1 MSNTGITAI
10 LLAGGRGSRMNYQD
24 KAWLDYAGKPLLEHV
39 IDYIENYVNQILISR
54 NMPNPAE
61 DKLPYLL
68 IRDQL
73 LGYQGPL
80 AGIASCTGHIE
91 NDKVLV
97 LPCDTPALPPNL
109 VTRLIKG
116 IIDFDIA
123 VASSEGLIQPLI
135 FAAKSEALNSIQTYL
150 ASGERSVKGW
160 LSAQSFTKIEFNAE
174 SFENINELSQ
184 LR

>member
-1 MSNTGITAI
+1 MSNTRTTAI
-10 LLAGGRGSRMNYQD
+10 LLAGGRGSRMNYRD
-24 KAWLDYAGKPLLEHV
+24 KAWLNYAGKPLLAHV
-39 IDYIENYVNQILISR
+39 IDHIENYVDQILISR
-54 NMPNPAE
+54 NKPHLAE

-80 AGIASCTGHIE
+80 AGIASCTRHIE
-91 NDKVLV
+91 NNNVVV
-97 LPCDTPALPPNL
+97 LPCDIPILPPNL
-109 VTRLIKG
+109 VTKLIEG

-123 VASSEGLIQPLI
+123 VASSRGIIQPLI
-135 FAAKSEALNSIQTYL
+135 FAAKRQALNSIQSYL

-160 LSAQSFTKIEFNAE
+160 LSAESFTKIEFNAE
-174 SFENINELSQ
+174 AFENINELSQ